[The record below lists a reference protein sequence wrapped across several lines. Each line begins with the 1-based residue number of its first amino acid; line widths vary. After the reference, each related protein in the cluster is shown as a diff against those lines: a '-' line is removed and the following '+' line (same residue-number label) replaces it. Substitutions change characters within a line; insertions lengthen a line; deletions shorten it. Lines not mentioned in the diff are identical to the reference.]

1 MNKVAGMTLEGG
13 LHVWDC
19 RQLDVSGRLA
29 EVKSKVG
36 SSTVWTGRHS
46 PHNREL
52 LMVGAGGGALSLYQ
66 YHYPDN
72 RVASDTEGN
81 KSGVAGS
88 LTQLQTQ
95 QISDQPVNSLD
106 WSQDKNGLLVTSAFD
121 QRIRI
126 VIVTKL
132 HLI

>member
-1 MNKVAGMTLEGG
+1 MNKLAGMTLEGG

-29 EVKSKVG
+29 EVKIKVG

-52 LMVGAGGGALSLYQ
+52 LMVGALSLYQ

-72 RVASDTEGN
+72 RVASDT
-81 KSGVAGS
+81 
-88 LTQLQTQ
+88 
-95 QISDQPVNSLD
+95 
-106 WSQDKNGLLVTSAFD
+106 
-121 QRIRI
+121 
-126 VIVTKL
+126 
-132 HLI
+132 

>member
-1 MNKVAGMTLEGG
+1 MSGTAG
-13 LHVWDC
+13 
-19 RQLDVSGRLA
+19 S
-29 EVKSKVG
+29 
-36 SSTVWTGRHS
+36 RHS

-52 LMVGAGGGALSLYQ
+52 LMVGALSLYQ

-95 QISDQPVNSLD
+95 QISDQPVNSMD
-106 WSQDKNGLLVTSAFD
+106 WSQDNNGLLVTSAFD

>member
-1 MNKVAGMTLEGG
+1 MNKLAGMTLEGG

-19 RQLDVSGRLA
+19 RQKTEAGSLA
-29 EVKSKVG
+29 EARRKVG

-52 LMVGAGGGALSLYQ
+52 LMLGAGGGTLSLHQ

-72 RVASDTEGN
+72 KGLAGRLTE
-81 KSGVAGS
+81 
-88 LTQLQTQ
+88 LQTQ
-95 QISDQPVNSLD
+95 QISDQPINSMD

-132 HLI
+132 NLI